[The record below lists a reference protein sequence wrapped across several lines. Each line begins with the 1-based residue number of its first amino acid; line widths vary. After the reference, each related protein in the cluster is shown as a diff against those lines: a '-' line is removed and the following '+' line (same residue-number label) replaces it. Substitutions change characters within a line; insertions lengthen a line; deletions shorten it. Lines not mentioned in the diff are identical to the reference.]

1 VVLLSPAVIAYSRA
15 RPRVVAVLGTWAAGF
30 LAFYAPYRWTHEQW
44 WFLRFILPA
53 APALI
58 VAGLAAVSL
67 WLEGLKARYTVP
79 WAALVPAVVLL
90 CALGVEAGQGGPIR
104 EARAIGHGER
114 KYGRVSV
121 WLDAHLPKDA
131 VIVASQSSGAL
142 YYFSGLT
149 ILRYEEMHPPVSE
162 QVRRSVEGSGRG
174 LYAVLWPFE
183 TGVLA
188 SLPGT
193 WTQVGAI
200 DDVTVWKC
208 TVPPAAAR

>member
-1 VVLLSPAVIAYSRA
+1 
-15 RPRVVAVLGTWAAGF
+15 
-30 LAFYAPYRWTHEQW
+30 
-44 WFLRFILPA
+44 
-53 APALI
+53 
-58 VAGLAAVSL
+58 
-67 WLEGLKARYTVP
+67 
-79 WAALVPAVVLL
+79 VVLL

-121 WLDAHLPKDA
+121 WLSAHLPKDA
-131 VIVASQSSGAL
+131 VLVASQSSGAL
-142 YYFSGLT
+142 FFFSDFT
-149 ILRYEEMHPPVSE
+149 ILRYEEMHPPASE
-162 QVRRSVEGSGRG
+162 QVRLSVGRSGRG

-188 SLPGT
+188 RLPGT

-208 TVPPAAAR
+208 DGSPAAAR